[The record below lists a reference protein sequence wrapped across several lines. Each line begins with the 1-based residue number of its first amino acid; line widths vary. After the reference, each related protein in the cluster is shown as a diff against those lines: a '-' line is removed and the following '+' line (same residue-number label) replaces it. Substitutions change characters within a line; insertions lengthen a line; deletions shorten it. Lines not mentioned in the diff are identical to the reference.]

1 MAAAPGSGG
10 SGSVAVDEL
19 RADPVGMLDLLA
31 RTADGMVAISP
42 TGTILRWNDGA
53 AELLGYEEREVVG
66 RPCHEILGFLDRC
79 GNAVCSAFCSGR
91 RPTESEELTASRD
104 VLARSKTGNV
114 VWLSVSTLLPPPAVR
129 RFCRIV
135 HFFREIGL
143 PPELERLI
151 ADRLQARSGRPEA
164 NPLVVLTP
172 REREVL
178 QLLADGADTREIAR
192 TLVVSLAT
200 VRNHVQNILA
210 KLHVHSRL
218 EAVVLFV
225 RFGR

>member
-135 HFFREIGL
+135 HFFREI
-143 PPELERLI
+143 
-151 ADRLQARSGRPEA
+151 
-164 NPLVVLTP
+164 
-172 REREVL
+172 
-178 QLLADGADTREIAR
+178 AR

>member
-1 MAAAPGSGG
+1 VAAAPGSGG

-91 RPTESEELTASRD
+91 RPTAAERDD
-104 VLARSKTGNV
+104 VLNGLRQFGLKISADP
-114 VWLSVSTLLPPPAVR
+114 LE
-129 RFCRIV
+129 V
-135 HFFREIGL
+135 HVDGEVT
-143 PPELERLI
+143 
-151 ADRLQARSGRPEA
+151 AGRCYDPFA
-164 NPLVVLTP
+164 
-172 REREVL
+172 
-178 QLLADGADTREIAR
+178 
-192 TLVVSLAT
+192 
-200 VRNHVQNILA
+200 
-210 KLHVHSRL
+210 
-218 EAVVLFV
+218 
-225 RFGR
+225 